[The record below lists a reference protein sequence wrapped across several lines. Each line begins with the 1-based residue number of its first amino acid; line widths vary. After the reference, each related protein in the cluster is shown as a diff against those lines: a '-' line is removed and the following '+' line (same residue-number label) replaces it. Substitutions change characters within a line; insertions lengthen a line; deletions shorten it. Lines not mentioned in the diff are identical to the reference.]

1 MKLHTTLVAIVTVV
15 FSLSTIAHCDE
26 ISDYKA
32 IEAAVKAGKL
42 TKEEGAR
49 KLAYLK
55 KAAGSKSWNKPAP
68 KSGSLSDYKAIE
80 VAVKAGKL
88 TKEEAAAKLSAL
100 KKYASTKSTKTT
112 RPTDYQAIQK
122 KLAELVDS
130 GLLSEAQAKAML
142 AAAKK
147 VGAARKSVEK
157 NL

>member
-1 MKLHTTLVAIVTVV
+1 MKPHTTLVAIVTVV

-26 ISDYKA
+26 ISDY
-32 IEAAVKAGKL
+32 EAAVKAGKL
-42 TKEEGAR
+42 TKEEAAR

-112 RPTDYQAIQK
+112 RPTDYRAIQK